1 METIEYGQG
10 PLPFE
15 IPSDAVHTEITPYL
29 WLGHYGEWDQA
40 AQEFTAWA
48 LVSPSSWHVTWDFP
62 SPPLQAVMG
71 PTVLRLRF
79 RLCDPPSASQ
89 EFHVELRRSSQL
101 SDPSPTDLLGTAH
114 PPVLPQT
121 KTHLGPQ
128 QIKTHPEPQ
137 QTKIHPESLLKTHP
151 ESLLKIHPESL
162 LKIHPESLL
171 KTHPESLLKTH
182 PESQQT
188 HPEPAQAWA
197 LMKDR
202 LAVWRIHTR
211 KT

>member
-15 IPSDAVHTEITPYL
+15 IPSDAVHTEITSYL
-29 WLGHYGEWDQA
+29 WPGHYGEWDNSG
-40 AQEFTAWA
+40 QEFTVWR

-79 RLCDPPSASQ
+79 RCDPPHASQ

-101 SDPSPTDLLGTAH
+101 SDPFPTDLLGMAH
-114 PPVLPQT
+114 PPVLLQT

-128 QIKTHPEPQ
+128 QTKTHPEPQ
-137 QTKIHPESLLKTHP
+137 QTK
-151 ESLLKIHPESL
+151 
-162 LKIHPESLL
+162 
-171 KTHPESLLKTH
+171 
-182 PESQQT
+182 T

-211 KT
+211 IHTRKT